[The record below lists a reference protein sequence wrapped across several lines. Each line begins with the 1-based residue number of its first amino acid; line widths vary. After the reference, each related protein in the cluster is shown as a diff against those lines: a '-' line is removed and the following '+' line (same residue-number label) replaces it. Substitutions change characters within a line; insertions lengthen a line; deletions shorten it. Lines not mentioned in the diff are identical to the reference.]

1 MVTCDVTGGITLGNK
16 PKMPIFTLY
25 LPHNLQNRVLVSQK
39 FIYLVDQKYN
49 ITYENIQGKLK
60 VDRFLY
66 PEMYKMAKKLPN
78 NFHE

>member
-49 ITYENIQGKLK
+49 ITYENIRGKTK
-60 VDRFLY
+60 SRPIFIPWNV
-66 PEMYKMAKKLPN
+66 
-78 NFHE
+78 